1 MSWWNRLKAI
11 FKSEASD
18 VKEGLGKVGKSLDE
32 ELARKER
39 ELAATPEERI
49 DMILEQQQAEDARFQ
64 ELQDKVLGKTAEADA
79 VDEVADATESE
90 ALDGVADSTE
100 AAESDAVA
108 EVATEKPPVDQT
120 GV

>member
-49 DMILEQQQAEDARFQ
+49 DMILEEQQAEDARFQ
-64 ELQDKVLGKTAEADA
+64 ELQDKVLGETAEADA
-79 VDEVADATESE
+79 VDEVAAKE
-90 ALDGVADSTE
+90 
-100 AAESDAVA
+100 
-108 EVATEKPPVDQT
+108 PPAHET